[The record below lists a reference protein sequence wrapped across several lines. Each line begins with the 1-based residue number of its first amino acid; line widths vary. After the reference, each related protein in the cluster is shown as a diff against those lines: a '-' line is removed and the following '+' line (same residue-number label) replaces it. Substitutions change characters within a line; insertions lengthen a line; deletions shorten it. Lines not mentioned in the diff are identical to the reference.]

1 MPVAPHVPLTIWIVF
16 NLFVLAMLALD
27 LGVFHRRAHEMR
39 FREAAGWSLMWIVLS
54 LAFWLLLRWW
64 RGPHD
69 ALDYLT
75 GYLLEKSLSV
85 DNLFVFLLIFRYFKV
100 PRVHQHTVLFWGV
113 VGALLMRGLF
123 IAAGVTLLARLEW
136 LSYVFGAFVVY
147 SGLKLLR
154 HREQEIHPEKNPL
167 LRLFKRAVPST
178 HDYVDGKMLVREGG
192 RWVATPLLA
201 VLLVVETTDVLFATD
216 SIPAILAITRDAF
229 LVYTSNVFAILG
241 LRALYFVLAGMMDL
255 FHYLHHGLA
264 AVLIFIGV
272 KMLLAHRYP
281 IPTWVALC
289 VVGGVLALSVGL
301 SLLFPAKKSMLAG
314 GEEQPKR

>member
-1 MPVAPHVPLTIWIVF
+1 MHPAAHVPLIVWVLF

-27 LGVFHRRAHEMR
+27 LGVFHRRAREMR
-39 FREAAGWSLMWIVLS
+39 FREAAGWSLMWIALS
-54 LAFWLLLRWW
+54 LAFWVLLHFWLGTR
-64 RGPHD
+64 P
-69 ALDYLT
+69 ALDFLT

-100 PRVHQHTVLFWGV
+100 PRLHQHTVLFWGV
-113 VGALLMRGLF
+113 VGALLMRGVF
-123 IAAGVTLLARLEW
+123 IAAGVTLMARLEW
-136 LSYVFGAFVVY
+136 IIYVFGGFLIY

-154 HREQEIHPEKNPL
+154 HRKEEIHPERNPL
-167 LRLFKRAVPST
+167 LRLFKRTVPST
-178 HDYVDGKMLVREGG
+178 HDYVDGKMLVRQGG

-216 SIPAILAITRDAF
+216 SIPAILAITTDAF
-229 LVYTSNVFAILG
+229 IVYTSNVFAILG

-264 AVLIFIGV
+264 VVLVFIGV
-272 KMLLAHRYP
+272 KMLLAHAYP

-289 VVGGVLALSVGL
+289 VVGGVLAVSVGA
-301 SLLFPAKKSMLAG
+301 SLVFPSKKAAV
-314 GEEQPKR
+314 EE

>member
-1 MPVAPHVPLTIWIVF
+1 MHPVPHVPLIFWVLF

-27 LGVFHRRAHEMR
+27 LGIFHRRARAMR
-39 FREAAGWSLMWIVLS
+39 FREAAGWSLMWIALS
-54 LAFWLLLRWW
+54 LSFWVLLHFWLGRQA
-64 RGPHD
+64 
-69 ALDYLT
+69 ALDFLT

-100 PRVHQHTVLFWGV
+100 SPPHQHTVLFWGV

-123 IAAGVTLLARLEW
+123 IAAGVTLMARFEW
-136 LSYVFGAFVVY
+136 IIYLFGAFLVF
-147 SGLKLLR
+147 SGLKLFR
-154 HREQEIHPEKNPL
+154 HKKEEFEPEKNLL
-167 LRLFKRAVPST
+167 LRLFKRTVPST
-178 HDYVDGKMLVREGG
+178 HDYVDGKLLVRQAG
-192 RWVATPLLA
+192 RWMATPLLA

-229 LVYTSNVFAILG
+229 IVYTSNVFAILG

-264 AVLIFIGV
+264 VVLIFIGV
-272 KMLLAHRYP
+272 KMLLAHAYP

-289 VVGGVLALSVGL
+289 VVGGVIALSVGA
-301 SLLFPAKKSMLAG
+301 SLIFPTKKAAAG
-314 GEEQPKR
+314 PS

>member
-1 MPVAPHVPLTIWIVF
+1 MPAAPHVPLSIWIAF

-27 LGVFHRRAHEMR
+27 LGIFHRRAREMR
-39 FREAAGWSLMWIVLS
+39 FREAAGWSLMWVALS
-54 LAFWLLLRWW
+54 LGFWVLLRWW

-100 PRVHQHTVLFWGV
+100 PRLHQHTVLFWGV
-113 VGALLMRGLF
+113 VGALLMRGAF
-123 IAAGVTLLARLEW
+123 IAAGVTLLARFEW
-136 LSYVFGAFVVY
+136 VIYIFGGFLIY
-147 SGLKLLR
+147 SGLKLLH
-154 HREQEIHPEKNPL
+154 HRKEEIHPEKNPL
-167 LRLFKRAVPST
+167 LRLFKRLVPST
-178 HDYVDGKMLVREGG
+178 HDYVDNKLLVRQAG
-192 RWVATPLLA
+192 RWMATPLLA

-229 LVYTSNVFAILG
+229 IVYTSNVFAILG

-264 AVLIFIGV
+264 VVLVFIGV
-272 KMLLAHRYP
+272 KMLLAHAYP

-289 VVGGVLALSVGL
+289 VVGGVLAVAVGA
-301 SLLFPAKKSMLAG
+301 SLLFPAKKAAPGS
-314 GEEQPKR
+314 P

>member
-1 MPVAPHVPLTIWIVF
+1 MHPAAHVPLIVWVLF

-27 LGVFHRRAHEMR
+27 LGVFHRRAREMR
-39 FREAAGWSLMWIVLS
+39 FREAAGWSLMWIALS
-54 LAFWLLLRWW
+54 LSFWVLLHVWLGR
-64 RGPHD
+64 HA

-113 VGALLMRGLF
+113 VGALIMRGIF
-123 IAAGVTLLARLEW
+123 IAAGVTLMARFEW
-136 LSYVFGAFVVY
+136 IIYLFGGFLIY

-154 HREQEIHPEKNPL
+154 HQKEEIHPERNPL
-167 LRLFKRAVPST
+167 LRLFRRTVPST
-178 HDYVDGKMLVREGG
+178 HDYVDGKMLVREAG

-216 SIPAILAITRDAF
+216 SIPAILAVTTDAF
-229 LVYTSNVFAILG
+229 IVYTSNVFAILG

-264 AVLIFIGV
+264 VVLVFIGV
-272 KMLLAHRYP
+272 KMLLARAYP

-289 VVGGVLALSVGL
+289 VVGGVLAVAVGA
-301 SLLFPAKKSMLAG
+301 SLLFPAKKSLTP
-314 GEEQPKR
+314 EDEDTK